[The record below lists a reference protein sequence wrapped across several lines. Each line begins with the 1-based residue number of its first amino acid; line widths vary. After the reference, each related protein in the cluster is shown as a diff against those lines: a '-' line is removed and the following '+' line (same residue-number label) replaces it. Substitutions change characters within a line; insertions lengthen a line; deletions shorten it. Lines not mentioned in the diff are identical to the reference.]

1 MFSWLRAAPVF
12 YPAIFAEKGTD
23 TLFFQQLYAFAIVGG
38 KEHDMSWQDDHDE
51 AHPRK
56 ESDDSPQEAF
66 LDLLK
71 SYILGSYRGKDK
83 QEKQEHCEVNPEI
96 EIEASS
102 SSTRNRCT
110 SYPIDEATQD
120 TTSYLSPKSGRR
132 KYSRTSSR
140 DNQPHRKDQVDM
152 RKSLD
157 FLPEHDYDDPAVGRP
172 SRRTTRGYGHS
183 DAANQ
188 NTDSVNYGNGR
199 NILPQHLPEL
209 TTSPIMMTNRKVM
222 DGLEA
227 VFDIVFEQQSIG
239 MKLGVDERKQ
249 FAIVRECLKNSEAS
263 QYPEIQNGTLILAVN
278 GQELNGLGL
287 SKVLHRLRE
296 APRPVVVRFGSFG
309 KSGNNTGRN
318 GSRPKEHLNIS
329 QHSIKHHLARVHVAH

>member
-1 MFSWLRAAPVF
+1 MFNWLRAAPVF

-51 AHPRK
+51 AHARK
-56 ESDDSPQEAF
+56 ESDDSQQEAF

-71 SYILGSYRGKDK
+71 SYILGSYRGEDK

-188 NTDSVNYGNGR
+188 NTDSVNYGNGK

-209 TTSPIMMTNRKVM
+209 TTSPIMMTNRKVI

-329 QHSIKHHLARVHVAH
+329 QHSTKHHLARVHVAH